1 MEGELNYASIV
12 FKANKPSASKAKRE
26 EETVYDDVKVQGHT
40 ADLNTDT
47 QGFLGEKPVRGRH
60 GVQLVAC
67 CLGSLCVILVA
78 TIITLCF
85 YFSAARNDSDAQ
97 VVQQLKENNLTSI
110 INNLSSEITDLKKN
124 SRDQTV
130 LIGDLRQN
138 NSILTSESQQ
148 LQMEKS
154 ALERQVKK
162 LRRERTELSLTR
174 TQRIL
179 DAYCPKTGDKEERR
193 CNPCQEG
200 WLLSPS
206 KSSCYLVVTTNNYGK
221 KTWEEARED
230 CRQRNADL
238 VVIENGQEQEFIRE
252 TSLRSSNSTLYRF
265 WIGLRRTSGVWK
277 WVDGSDLTESYWI
290 NQPLDNTDCAVSV
303 QWSSP
308 EGWRAKDYF
317 LGLNFILAHVAMW
330 SRTVSTHLAS
340 TWVMVITEF
349 IRGISHEDGDSSL
362 YGYWI
367 GLRRTSGVWKWVD
380 GSDLTER

>member
-1 MEGELNYASIV
+1 MAL
-12 FKANKPSASKAKRE
+12 R
-26 EETVYDDVKVQGHT
+26 
-40 ADLNTDT
+40 
-47 QGFLGEKPVRGRH
+47 
-60 GVQLVAC
+60 
-67 CLGSLCVILVA
+67 
-78 TIITLCF
+78 F
-85 YFSAARNDSDAQ
+85 YFTLLISDNMAKLRENQTAAAAANQNLLCPSSANDS
-97 VVQQLKENNLTSI
+97 LRRI
-110 INNLSSEITDLKKN
+110 LS
-124 SRDQTV
+124 DQTV

-154 ALERQVKK
+154 ALERQVEK

-206 KSSCYLVVTTNNYGK
+206 NCSCYLVITIYDYHEL

-238 VVIENGQEQEFIRE
+238 VVIENHQEQEFI
-252 TSLRSSNSTLYRF
+252 Y
-265 WIGLRRTSGVWK
+265 
-277 WVDGSDLTESYWI
+277 
-290 NQPLDNTDCAVSV
+290 
-303 QWSSP
+303 
-308 EGWRAKDYF
+308 
-317 LGLNFILAHVAMW
+317 
-330 SRTVSTHLAS
+330 
-340 TWVMVITEF
+340 
-349 IRGISHEDGDSSL
+349 GISSGSSDSVL
-362 YGYWI
+362 HGYWI